1 MGQSVAA
8 VNSQPSDS
16 RTLGQRIGRAREQA
30 GLSQVEAANA
40 AGAGRTTF
48 ARWERDEAV
57 PRGRSLR
64 RLAEALGTTYEW
76 LRDGGAERPPQ
87 AVAVPTAHVE
97 ASVQAQGVHTGY
109 PAALERLRRATAAV
123 QGALVELEALAAGI
137 SPAAAEAAGRAVQ
150 GVAVADLL
158 RRTADALEH
167 RSPPGAPPATRA
179 QG

>member
-1 MGQSVAA
+1 MALAGRSGVHKNTIQRWESGIEGNPQEVQLRAVAA
-8 VNSQPSDS
+8 
-16 RTLGQRIGRAREQA
+16 
-30 GLSQVEAANA
+30 
-40 AGAGRTTF
+40 
-48 ARWERDEAV
+48 
-57 PRGRSLR
+57 
-64 RLAEALGTTYEW
+64 ALGTPFEW
-76 LRDGGAERPPQ
+76 LRDGGPEPPPPS
-87 AVAVPTAHVE
+87 PTAHVE

-137 SPAAAEAAGRAVQ
+137 SPGAAEAAGRAVQ

-167 RSPPGAPPATRA
+167 RSPPAAPPATRA